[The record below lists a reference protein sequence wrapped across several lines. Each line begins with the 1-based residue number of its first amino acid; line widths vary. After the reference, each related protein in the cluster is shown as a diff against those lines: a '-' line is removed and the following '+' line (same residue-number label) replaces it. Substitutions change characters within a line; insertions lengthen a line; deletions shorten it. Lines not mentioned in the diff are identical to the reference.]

1 MPNKNVGRMLAR
13 EEPLRRWREACDPLR
28 RVVIDAAVGAYLDA
42 LGKSEL
48 PGPADLQAAACAAKT
63 TLVERVLTHEW
74 IAALGEASLQDPDAK
89 AALEL
94 GFNAVRP
101 ELRLPAP
108 AIVPELSPFR
118 IGIAA
123 LVGAIGG
130 MMILAPLTRILL
142 DMKDVGIFVGA
153 PAGAFLLVV
162 AVWHSARSKWL
173 RRFLVAAFVVAAIG
187 EVWAMLTGGG
197 ILRRVWSRL
206 GRRRS
211 ALKRI
216 LLYLAVIFVVV
227 VAKPRPRFDRQ
238 EHERLIRSALDQ
250 WLDAAIPTVGLLM
263 QGAKEQ
269 RPSPDADLWDLS
281 QKVLELRRVPP
292 DNLPAA
298 AEELV
303 QFLKNSGVDV
313 EERKAFCWQTQD
325 QDRYDVF
332 GHVEPGD
339 QVIVEREPVVSE
351 GDVHRKGLVRKVR
364 EGA

>member
-1 MPNKNVGRMLAR
+1 MVAN
-13 EEPLRRWREACDPLR
+13 EEALRRWREASSPLTAAA
-28 RVVIDAAVGAYLDA
+28 IDAAVGAYFDA
-42 LGKSEL
+42 IGKSDC
-48 PGPADLQAAACAAKT
+48 PGPADIQAATLAAESALAK
-63 TLVERVLTHEW
+63 RVLTQEW
-74 IAALGEASLQDPDAK
+74 ITAMSRDSSLDPERK

-108 AIVPELSPFR
+108 QIVSGLSPVR

-123 LVGAIGG
+123 LIGAISG

-173 RRFLVAAFVVAAIG
+173 RRFLIAAFGVAAIG
-187 EVWAMLTGGG
+187 EVWGMLSGGG
-197 ILRRVWSRL
+197 ILKRL
-206 GRRRS
+206 WTKIGGRRS

-216 LLYLAVIFVVV
+216 LLYLAVIFVLVI
-227 VAKPRPRFDRQ
+227 AKPRPRFDRQ
-238 EHERLIRSALDQ
+238 EHERLVRFAIEQ
-250 WLDAAIPTVGLLM
+250 WLDAAILTLGVVM
-263 QGAKEQ
+263 GATQEEKAANANAEA
-269 RPSPDADLWDLS
+269 SLAALA

-292 DNLPAA
+292 DNLPALT
-298 AEELV
+298 EELI
-303 QFLKNSGVDV
+303 QFLKNVGFQV
-313 EERKAFCWQTQD
+313 EDRKVFRWQAEHRD
-325 QDRYDVF
+325 QYEVF

-339 QVIVEREPVVSE
+339 QVMIELEPVVLQ
-351 GDVHRKGLVRKVR
+351 GDVRRKGLVRKVR